1 MVRRKHFIGM
11 MLMGLLAVAACT
23 SIKAPEPVE
32 GSFPEL
38 CAIDSLMWR
47 QPDSALAVL
56 LEYDGNTDGFN
67 GHYAQLLAS
76 ELLYKND
83 YEQTNRPELQRAV
96 GYFDSLL
103 VVADGTDTRHAS
115 TKTTAFLDARAHY
128 INGVGYYERDS
139 VVEACKEYLKT
150 LDLMERWF
158 EEKEITGH
166 KAKFMALTYTHLTA
180 LFSDQYLHE
189 QAIYFGLL
197 SLPYYQKHDATHWH
211 LAWIMDEIGLHY
223 EIMERFDSSA
233 YYYRKAID
241 ILNDT
246 SCLLYRDIVSH
257 QTMLEYKTGNP
268 FKKTLAQLKK
278 MLFLSQNDDEFLARC
293 ATIGEIFYHERQF
306 DSALVYLNQVFRESQ
321 NEELKKQDAELL
333 VEILKKQGRDLE
345 IHEYAEFLVPFAN
358 LNENQGY
365 LKSQL
370 TELCNAY
377 EQGRQK
383 TTLQHKQRETL
394 RRNLFVT
401 LGIVLVSLVGF
412 ITYFFINMRRQET
425 ERHAHR
431 MQQAALSGKLK
442 KSNEALRDTSKQL
455 EKTMAE
461 KAAAT
466 KQLQFAN
473 ARLQAENEQL
483 ARREAEAQH
492 AKPSKAPAS
501 AYEALMKEAIC
512 LDLLQRFG
520 NTDVITTNKPSY
532 YAKLAISARDKQL
545 LANAVERHCPNFGPL
560 LKAGYPDFTRADFE
574 LCRFLLI
581 GLSEPETA
589 VLLQKDYST
598 IWRRT
603 KRLREMMGFVEPKM
617 HFRRLLFEMEAVE

>member
-1 MVRRKHFIGM
+1 M
-11 MLMGLLAVAACT
+11 
-23 SIKAPEPVE
+23 
-32 GSFPEL
+32 
-38 CAIDSLMWR
+38 
-47 QPDSALAVL
+47 
-56 LEYDGNTDGFN
+56 
-67 GHYAQLLAS
+67 
-76 ELLYKND
+76 ELL
-83 YEQTNRPELQRAV
+83 T
-96 GYFDSLL
+96 
-103 VVADGTDTRHAS
+103 
-115 TKTTAFLDARAHY
+115 
-128 INGVGYYERDS
+128 
-139 VVEACKEYLKT
+139 
-150 LDLMERWF
+150 
-158 EEKEITGH
+158 
-166 KAKFMALTYTHLTA
+166 
-180 LFSDQYLHE
+180 
-189 QAIYFGLL
+189 
-197 SLPYYQKHDATHWH
+197 
-211 LAWIMDEIGLHY
+211 
-223 EIMERFDSSA
+223 
-233 YYYRKAID
+233 
-241 ILNDT
+241 
-246 SCLLYRDIVSH
+246 
-257 QTMLEYKTGNP
+257 
-268 FKKTLAQLKK
+268 
-278 MLFLSQNDDEFLARC
+278 
-293 ATIGEIFYHERQF
+293 
-306 DSALVYLNQVFRESQ
+306 
-321 NEELKKQDAELL
+321 
-333 VEILKKQGRDLE
+333 
-345 IHEYAEFLVPFAN
+345 
-358 LNENQGY
+358 
-365 LKSQL
+365 
-370 TELCNAY
+370 
-377 EQGRQK
+377 
-383 TTLQHKQRETL
+383 
-394 RRNLFVT
+394 
-401 LGIVLVSLVGF
+401 
-412 ITYFFINMRRQET
+412 
-425 ERHAHR
+425 HR

-455 EKTMAE
+455 EKAMAE